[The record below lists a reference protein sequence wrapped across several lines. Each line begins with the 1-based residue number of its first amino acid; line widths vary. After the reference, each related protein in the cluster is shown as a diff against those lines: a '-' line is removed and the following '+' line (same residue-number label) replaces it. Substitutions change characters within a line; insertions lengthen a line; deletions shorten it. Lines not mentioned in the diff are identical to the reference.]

1 MWANEKEIN
10 LLVIDSGK
18 DDEQAWAKCRAVIAK
33 TGQFVESRVVLR
45 YKDVEER
52 LMITQ
57 VKKILKEA
65 PRGATETP
73 VLKSLKEPLLINE
86 EGRIMANYKPYGLM
100 EFMKK
105 MSNYRYT
112 AERTAETMAARRA
125 QWKILNK
132 EWKDEFERKSEE
144 EIDEYEQGESNTEE
158 KQEAIENEEL
168 RKEERETIS

>member
-1 MWANEKEIN
+1 MANLPANKAKGTVTKNKLDEIVEHEPEGGQYPTPGGPAPKSSQIQMWANEKEIN

-105 MSNYRYT
+105 MSNYRYHFIVT
-112 AERTAETMAARRA
+112 GKQIGRA
-125 QWKILNK
+125 HV
-132 EWKDEFERKSEE
+132 
-144 EIDEYEQGESNTEE
+144 
-158 KQEAIENEEL
+158 
-168 RKEERETIS
+168 